1 MPRPLTQ
8 VTPQPPVSP
17 RDAAIAVIQRLREHG
32 HTALLAGGCV
42 RDELLGL
49 HPKDY
54 DVATD
59 AHPDRVHQLFPR
71 ARLVGAAFG
80 VMQIPFRDSHDR
92 PATTEVATFRAEGP
106 YSDHRRPDAVV
117 FTDAPND
124 AKRRDFTIN
133 ALFLDPLAPPTPTSP
148 SPRSPLGGQVIDHVA
163 GLPDLHAKL
172 IRAVGNPDARLNE
185 DHLRALRAVRFTA
198 RLNFT
203 IDPATAHA
211 ITTHAKALA
220 GVSRERIGDEFRK
233 MLIHPTRAAAA
244 ALLQSLH
251 LDSPTLDEPA
261 QPAPHRSTLPALAAL
276 PREATFPAAL
286 AAWAIDRAPDAALL
300 REAPTITALTSRYRR
315 ALCLSNDES
324 DALRATLQT
333 WADLQDRFAAA
344 TTARQIRLA
353 ARPAFLEALC
363 LLAATQPAS
372 AQAIRDRVQA
382 LGYEPNPNGIPLLP
396 LVTGDDLI
404 AIGLRPG
411 PAFKSL
417 LDSLLDAQL
426 EHRIHSKEE
435 GLELARRSSV

>member
-1 MPRPLTQ
+1 M
-8 VTPQPPVSP
+8 SP

-80 VMQIPFRDSHDR
+80 VMQIPFRDNHDR

-133 ALFLDPLAPPTPTSP
+133 ALFLDPLAPPATTTPTPSP
-148 SPRSPLGGQVIDHVA
+148 ASPPPPPRSPLGGQVIDHVA
-163 GLPDLHAKL
+163 GLPDLHAQL

-185 DHLRALRAVRFTA
+185 DHLRALRAVRFAA

-220 GVSRERIGDEFRK
+220 GVSRERIGDELRK
-233 MLIHPTRAAAA
+233 MLTHPTRAAAA

-251 LDSPTLDEPA
+251 LDSPTLDEPN
-261 QPAPHRSTLPALAAL
+261 QPAPHRGTLYALAAL

-286 AAWAIDRAPDAALL
+286 GAWAIDRAPDAALL

-333 WADLQDRFAAA
+333 WADLHDRFASA

-363 LLAATQPAS
+363 LLAATQPTTAHS
-372 AQAIRDRVQA
+372 IRDRVQA
-382 LGYEPNPNGIPLLP
+382 LGYEPNPNGIPLIP